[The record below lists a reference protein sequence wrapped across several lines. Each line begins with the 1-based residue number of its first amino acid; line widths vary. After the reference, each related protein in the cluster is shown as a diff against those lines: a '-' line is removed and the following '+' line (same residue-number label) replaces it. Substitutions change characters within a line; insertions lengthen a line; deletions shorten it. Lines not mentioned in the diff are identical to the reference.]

1 MPGLLDIPGV
11 TPPLVAHLYEL
22 AAEYYR
28 LEPWRW
34 LYGEHQFEVR
44 YPPDG
49 PSRYVVVLGAPGQF
63 HGLAVYD
70 SLDDLNTVSMLPP
83 EEQSRFLDHFLLFFG
98 EAVETSPG
106 DRDTI
111 DRSGL
116 TVAHNEADPLFR
128 RTTGE
133 QGTVLPTRADVYW
146 AEGAL
151 AAIVAYV
158 RALKSHPGGGIHP
171 VEMIIPVQV
180 ISGPTE
186 VYIRMPVLP

>member
-11 TPPLVAHLYEL
+11 PSPLVAHLYEL
-22 AAEYYR
+22 AAAYYH

-49 PSRYVVVLGAPGQF
+49 PSRYVVVLGQPGQF
-63 HGLAVYD
+63 HGLAVCD
-70 SLDDLNTVSMLPP
+70 SLDDLSRVSMLPP
-83 EEQSRFLDHFLLFFG
+83 EEQSRLLDHFLLFFG
-98 EAVETSPG
+98 EAVETPAG
-106 DRDTI
+106 DLEEI
-111 DRSGL
+111 AHSGQ
-116 TVAHNEADPLFR
+116 TMPLHGTFPR
-128 RTTGE
+128 FQRKDGE
-133 QGTVLPTRADVYW
+133 QGPVLPTGEDVSW

-151 AAIVAYV
+151 AAMVAYV

-171 VEMIIPVQV
+171 VEMIVPVRV
-180 ISGPTE
+180 IRGDTE